1 MTRFAAVEQHLALKK
16 YLASP
21 LGTLYFNAAARII
34 VRRFDGALPPKTRAA
49 FTDLIAAAQ
58 TWIER
63 HPRVAA
69 LARVQQPAE
78 TGDDYVAWPLFPY
91 TPTGN
96 YYDLDAP
103 VDPPA
108 EWARLFSAVGEAP
121 PPADPRDVIVANV
134 VRRSLLEPN
143 GKTYFDAQEG
153 RFVVVEPRFTADDV
167 RSWADL
173 DELDALEDD

>member
-1 MTRFAAVEQHLALKK
+1 LTGFAEVEQRLALKRF
-16 YLASP
+16 LASP
-21 LGTLYFNAAARII
+21 LGTLYFNASDRII
-34 VRRFDGALPPKTRAA
+34 VRRFDGALSPSQRTA

-58 TWIER
+58 RWIDR

-69 LARVQQPAE
+69 LARVQQPTDA
-78 TGDDYVAWPLFPY
+78 GDDYVAWPLFPY

-108 EWARLFSAVGEAP
+108 EWARLFNAVGDAP

-143 GKTYFDAQEG
+143 GKTYFDAGEG
-153 RFVVVEPRFTADDV
+153 RFVVVEPRFTAEDV

-173 DELDALEDD
+173 DDLDAL